1 MLEEITS
8 NRDLEKYAKTFRKEE
23 YLFLEGDASQDL
35 YVLISG
41 HVEIIKGTQKMGEI
55 TEPGSVFGELSFLLG
70 AQRTASIR
78 AETEVKVL
86 CLPKDQLNTFF
97 TQFPSLWLKIS
108 TYLAQRLDETSLVL
122 SGLKNLCDKMP
133 DAVMMVDGTGKIRT
147 WNAAAEKLYGRDW
160 HQMNESSVEDIY
172 DDPGAFKGLLEEV
185 KAKHS
190 VKENVLKIKQPK
202 GGERF
207 ISTSITALYDPQRH
221 FQAFLSVGRDVTRAH
236 HLEHKYVR
244 TRRWLIPSVVLVVL
258 LGAAV
263 VFGYPYFS
271 KGVQITDTRKLE
283 LSSQMAKDYFFLESL
298 LSGPFQSRDRE
309 KVTEIMDQFFRVQDT
324 KACPYSGL
332 VLLDK
337 DKRVFTSYIKK
348 PQVEVNTLAGSSYSG
363 IDFED
368 SEKSIHKVLR
378 LYRTDKDH
386 PMGRMGVEIS
396 FELRKNGV
404 FLGWLLFQM
413 DMDCIE
419 DSHGVHHDDLIKFQ
433 IKGK

>member
-41 HVEIIKGTQKMGEI
+41 HAEIIKGTQKMGEI

-70 AQRTASIR
+70 VNRTASIR
-78 AETEVKVL
+78 AETDVKVL
-86 CLPKDQLNTFF
+86 RLPKDELNTFF
-97 TQFPSLWLKIS
+97 TRFPSLWLKIS
-108 TYLAQRLDETSLVL
+108 TYLAQRLDETSLAL

-172 DDPGAFKGLLEEV
+172 EDPGAFKGLLEQV

-190 VKENVLKIKQPK
+190 VKENILKVKQPK

-207 ISTSITALYDPQRH
+207 VSTSVTAIYDPQRH

-236 HLEHKYVR
+236 HLEQKYVR
-244 TRRWLIPSVVLVVL
+244 TRRWLVPSIVLVVI
-258 LGAAV
+258 LGGAV

-283 LSSQMAKDYFFLESL
+283 LSNQLAKDYFFLESL
-298 LSGPFQSRDRE
+298 LSGPFRNHERDN
-309 KVTEIMDQFFRVQDT
+309 VTKIMEQFFNVQDP
-324 KACPYSGL
+324 KGCPYSGL
-332 VLLDK
+332 ILLEK
-337 DKRVFTSYIKK
+337 DKKVFASYTQK
-348 PQVEVNTLAGSSYSG
+348 PQAQVNTLVGSSYSG

-368 SEKSIHKVLR
+368 SDKSIHKVLR

-386 PMGRMGVEIS
+386 PMGRLGVEIS
-396 FELRKNGV
+396 FELRKSGD

-419 DSHGVHHDDLIKFQ
+419 HSHGVHHDDLKKFQ
-433 IKGK
+433 IQGK